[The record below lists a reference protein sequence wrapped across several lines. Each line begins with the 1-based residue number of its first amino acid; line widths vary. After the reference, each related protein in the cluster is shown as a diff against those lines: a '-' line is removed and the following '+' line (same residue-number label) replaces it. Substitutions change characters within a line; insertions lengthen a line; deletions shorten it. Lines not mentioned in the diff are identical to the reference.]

1 MFTGH
6 QDVGNCNS
14 CRFNFNLLKLWSFA
28 LGLTKIN
35 HMQFLMGWN
44 EDEVLVVLVALDPPL
59 LKMS

>member
-1 MFTGH
+1 
-6 QDVGNCNS
+6 VGNCNS